1 MLQILNVGIK
11 TFFFGKN
18 KGIKGGFN
26 MANMLTTKE
35 ATLIA
40 DLLTYEEQACKKAR
54 LYSKTL
60 TSKELSATFTKIAD
74 NHEKR
79 FNALLNML

>member
-1 MLQILNVGIK
+1 
-11 TFFFGKN
+11 
-18 KGIKGGFN
+18 

-35 ATLIA
+35 VTLVS

-60 TSKELSATFTKIAD
+60 TDKELAESFGKIAD

-79 FNALLNML
+79 FNALLSML